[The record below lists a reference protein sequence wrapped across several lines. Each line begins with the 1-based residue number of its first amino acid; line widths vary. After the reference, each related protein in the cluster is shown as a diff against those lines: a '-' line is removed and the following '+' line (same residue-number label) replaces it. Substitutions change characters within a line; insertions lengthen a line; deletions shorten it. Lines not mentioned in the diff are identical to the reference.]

1 MLVYQ
6 RVYPTFP
13 HCNRW
18 KCCECH
24 EFRAAVVP
32 RLLSRSAYIS
42 HRTPSGSNRP
52 SLFGDHHPLPLQ
64 RKTPYK
70 EPLVWDL
77 IIFDHIRSIQGTGK
91 DVVHEFWKHLKT
103 RFQNSSRGCLE
114 TKRPATSRHSA
125 VTLPGFGKGIRDD
138 RDVEASWHNS
148 PGTCFFPTL
157 KGLNSCEPSK
167 LEDI

>member
-1 MLVYQ
+1 MPITSPLI
-6 RVYPTFP
+6 
-13 HCNRW
+13 HI
-18 KCCECH
+18 
-24 EFRAAVVP
+24 
-32 RLLSRSAYIS
+32 IS
-42 HRTPSGSNRP
+42 HISSLQPLEMRHAMNSGQLWCHDCCHDPHTFHSGP
-52 SLFGDHHPLPLQ
+52 PLEAIGLHCLVTIIPCLY
-64 RKTPYK
+64 KGTPYK

-77 IIFDHIRSIQGTGK
+77 IIFDLFRAWGK
-91 DVVHEFWKHLKT
+91 MLSMSSKHLKT

-157 KGLNSCEPSK
+157 KGLNSYEPSK